1 MQSQSVEE
9 MSERF
14 DANWRHRVATLESLV
29 AELLVKNQNMRFNLQ
44 MIEQMKSTSE
54 TVALS

>member
-1 MQSQSVEE
+1 MQLRSVEE
-9 MSERF
+9 MSEGF
-14 DANWRHRVATLESLV
+14 DTNWRLRVATLESLV

-44 MIEQMKSTSE
+44 TIEQRKSTPE